1 VGPAEQYYG
10 PTRTACGSHMNV
22 NIGLDE
28 PYHGSTATVR
38 NKAPGRHPNL
48 GALVYVVCVNL
59 FALIPDRGS
68 SHTWNFF

>member
-1 VGPAEQYYG
+1 
-10 PTRTACGSHMNV
+10 MNV